1 MILKSYLFSK
11 FILSEIFNLKSKF
24 LYVVNFIKKI
34 SLLRLINFYF
44 YKKKYPFRN
53 NDINDFLKKN
63 EKNFDNSCIKNKK
76 KILVDLTLGS
86 HPLYAISNCLI
97 SNEIRL
103 IIIFSHKS

>member
-34 SLLRLINFYF
+34 SILRLINFYF

-53 NDINDFLKKN
+53 NDINDFLKK
-63 EKNFDNSCIKNKK
+63 K
-76 KILVDLTLGS
+76 
-86 HPLYAISNCLI
+86 
-97 SNEIRL
+97 
-103 IIIFSHKS
+103 